1 VKLIKKFY
9 YSLLLVGVVLVLFAI
24 SKQSP
29 NSSDDIPLK
38 QDVESFGEAA
48 HDPIQEELDVLRRGL
63 ITQVSMNMSI
73 NRATKSLIQE
83 MAQLDEM
90 YTLNG
95 LYVSTSELR
104 GYPRSLSYDFDS
116 RYGTVD
122 IKYTVELANGT
133 LDFSTKAS
141 FRQIGATVQFEYMDG
156 DIGLLMGG
164 RIAIKYIDEN
174 EFFVMHKNGV
184 RLIQSLYIKKQ

>member
-24 SKQSP
+24 SKQSS
-29 NSSDDIPLK
+29 NSSGDILLK
-38 QDVESFGEAA
+38 KGVESFGEAA

-63 ITQVSMNMSI
+63 LTQASINMSI
-73 NRATKSLIQE
+73 SRATKSLIQE

-133 LDFSTKAS
+133 LDFSAKAS
-141 FRQIGATVQFEYMDG
+141 FRQIGATVQFEYMGG